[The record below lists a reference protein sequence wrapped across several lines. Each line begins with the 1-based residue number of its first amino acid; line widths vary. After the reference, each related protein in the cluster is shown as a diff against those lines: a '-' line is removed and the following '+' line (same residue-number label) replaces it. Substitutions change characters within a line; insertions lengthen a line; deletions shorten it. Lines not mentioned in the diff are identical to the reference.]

1 MGSEFDFL
9 REASNKKLNKS
20 LQIVFISILEIR
32 SQYDITYDDV
42 DETCGDDDND
52 CNNDVGCVD
61 DVMMMMVVLMM

>member
-1 MGSEFDFL
+1 MGSEFAFL
-9 REASNKKLNKS
+9 REASHEKLNKS

-52 CNNDVGCVD
+52 CNNDV
-61 DVMMMMVVLMM
+61 MMMMVVLMM